1 MTSRCLAPLFATVLL
16 FVPAAGAQHPESSD
30 ERLLRDA
37 RQATDDASLLDFF
50 RKRTLDQAGQTR
62 VQTLV
67 RQLGDNSFRAR
78 EDACTELI
86 RLGLVAVPFLR
97 QAVKSPDIEVVR
109 RAEECLRHIEEKD
122 SRVGLPVAAARL
134 LEARKPAGAAEVLIN
149 FLPFAENDA
158 VTEEVEAA
166 LGAVAVRDGK
176 PDASLTAALHDPLPV
191 KRAVAAEVLC
201 RAGAAEQRAEVRKL
215 LHDPDLNVRLR
226 AAVALASHKERDAIP
241 VLIDLLAE
249 LPQEKGWQAEDV
261 LLRLAAGQAPQ
272 ATLGRDQAARRQC
285 RDAWAAWW
293 RAHAGEA
300 DLARL
305 EGGGRLLGYTLIVL
319 LNAGQVL
326 ELGPDNKPR
335 LQIDGLSLPLDV
347 QILPDDH
354 ILAAEHNANRV
365 TERDRRGQVVWE
377 KRVQSPIVAQRLP
390 NGNTFIATQDQ
401 LLEVDKNGQEVF
413 SYARPDGNSFMKA
426 QKLPNGEIACVVFQP
441 RKFLRLDAK
450 GRELQ
455 SFPVNVATFGGRID
469 VLPGGRVLVP
479 EKNNDRVVEY
489 DAQGKVL
496 WQVSFQ
502 QPVAAVRLPNG
513 NTLVTSFNQNRAVEL
528 DRSGKEVWEYRAET
542 RVTRAFRR

>member
-1 MTSRCLAPLFATVLL
+1 MTSRYLVLFLAAAAL
-16 FVPAAGAQHPESSD
+16 VPTARGQSPAPSD

-37 RQATDDASLLDFF
+37 GQGTDDAALLDFF
-50 RKRTLDQAGQTR
+50 RKRTLDPGGQTR

-67 RQLGDNSFRAR
+67 RQLGDNDFRTR
-78 EDACTELI
+78 ENGSSELI
-86 RLGLVAVPFLR
+86 HLGLVAVPFLR
-97 QAVKSPDIEVVR
+97 QALKSSDIEVVR
-109 RAEECLRHIEEKD
+109 RAEECLRLIEEKD
-122 SRVGLPVAAARL
+122 SRVGLPIAAARL
-134 LEARKPAGAAEVLIN
+134 LSAHKPAGSAEVLIN

-158 VTEEVEAA
+158 VAEEIEAV
-166 LGAVAVRDGK
+166 LGIVAVRDGK
-176 PDASLTAALHDPLPV
+176 ADPALTTALHDPIPV
-191 KRAVAAEVLC
+191 KRAAAAEVLC
-201 RAGAAEQRAEVRKL
+201 RAGATEQHGEIRKL
-215 LHDPDLNVRLR
+215 LHDPDLSVRLR

-272 ATLGRDQAARRQC
+272 ATLGRDQASRRQC
-285 RDAWAAWW
+285 RDTWAAWW
-293 RAHAGEA
+293 QQHAGQA
-300 DLARL
+300 DLTRL
-305 EGGGRLLGYTLIVL
+305 EGGGRLLGYTLLVL

-326 ELGPDNKPR
+326 ELGPDNKSR
-335 LQIDGLSLPLDV
+335 LQVNGLSLPLDV
-347 QILPDDH
+347 QILPNDH
-354 ILAAEHNANRV
+354 LLVAEHNANRV
-365 TERDRRGQVVWE
+365 TERDRRGTVVWE
-377 KRVQSPIVAQRLP
+377 KLVQSPIVAQRLP
-390 NGNTFIATQDQ
+390 SGNTFIATQDQ
-401 LLEVDKNGQEVF
+401 LIEVTPTGQELF
-413 SYARPDGNSFMKA
+413 SYVRPDGNSFMKA

-441 RKFLRLDAK
+441 RMFLRLDTK

-455 SFPVNVATFGGRID
+455 SFPVDVATFGGRID

-479 EKNNDRVVEY
+479 EKNKDRVVEY

-496 WQVSFQ
+496 WQVAFQ